1 MEARELNILKMLC
14 VCFDKGRRVK
24 ITRKNVKLYFSSY
37 DIYGRIKI

>member
-14 VCFDKGRRVK
+14 VCFDKERVK